1 VCTQSAAPLPRPAK
15 LPTTRSNASSTPAES
30 LSIEAFGDWEPTVP
44 NGMAGLKF
52 VSRTGVF
59 YRLMLEAD
67 YPNRCVALS
76 AIRTE
81 PWTEH
86 P

>member
-1 VCTQSAAPLPRPAK
+1 M
-15 LPTTRSNASSTPAES
+15 
-30 LSIEAFGDWEPTVP
+30 P